1 MVKITIKDLSF
12 SYGSRRILDELNF
25 VVGDSEV
32 LSLVGPNGSGK
43 TTLIKCIDRILK
55 PKGAILLNGG
65 RNLESLSRQEVAKLI
80 GYVPQSTTGV
90 LTTTVFDTIL
100 MGRKPHMGWRVS
112 DEDIDKVVEIMKL
125 LHVEE
130 FALKDYSELS
140 GGQKQRVLIAR
151 ALCQEPEVLLLD
163 EPTSNLDVKHQ
174 LEVMETVRSL
184 VKKTKISAVMAIHDL
199 NLAAR
204 YSDSL
209 VMLKDGK
216 VHAIGD
222 PLSLLTKDNIR
233 SIFGVEAVVMRD
245 LDRPYVVPISSLK
258 GEAV

>member
-90 LTTTVFDTIL
+90 L
-100 MGRKPHMGWRVS
+100 PPPS
-112 DEDIDKVVEIMKL
+112 
-125 LHVEE
+125 
-130 FALKDYSELS
+130 S
-140 GGQKQRVLIAR
+140 
-151 ALCQEPEVLLLD
+151 
-163 EPTSNLDVKHQ
+163 
-174 LEVMETVRSL
+174 
-184 VKKTKISAVMAIHDL
+184 
-199 NLAAR
+199 
-204 YSDSL
+204 
-209 VMLKDGK
+209 
-216 VHAIGD
+216 
-222 PLSLLTKDNIR
+222 IR
-233 SIFGVEAVVMRD
+233 SSWEESPTWGGGYLTR
-245 LDRPYVVPISSLK
+245 ISIKSSR
-258 GEAV
+258 